1 MDITRAPRSHTRRYA
16 AAVGGGAALLVLLA
30 GVSRLK
36 PAEPTVERMSLI
48 IDSVRR
54 GDMVR
59 EVRGPGTLVPERIR
73 WISAVTSARV
83 ERIVAQPGQVVEPNT
98 VLIE

>member
-1 MDITRAPRSHTRRYA
+1 MDVRRAPRTKSRRYGVIG
-16 AAVGGGAALLVLLA
+16 AAVVLIVVLSAA
-30 GVSRLK
+30 VSRLR
-36 PAEPTVERMSLI
+36 PAEPTVERATVV

-54 GDMVR
+54 GDMIR

-83 ERIVAQPGQVVEPNT
+83 ERIVAQPGQRVDAGT
-98 VLIE
+98 VL